1 MGTGPS
7 DQEMMLCPRWT
18 RVSSSSHTLH
28 NVGTGS
34 GCWSVCMDE
43 SHLYG
48 LGLRE
53 ATCCVA
59 GQAQTVILLDL
70 SSGTAGEDAFV

>member
-7 DQEMMLCPRWT
+7 DQQMLCSCWT

-28 NVGTGS
+28 NVGAGG

-43 SHLYG
+43 SHCHG

-59 GQAQTVILLDL
+59 GQAQTVIPLDL
-70 SSGTAGEDAFV
+70 SSGTAGEGAFV